1 MSQTTVLH
9 VGGLHWATSE
19 RAVETALLRRPG
31 VEAVEAN
38 ALNQTASVTFD
49 PSATSLGELAGGC
62 VTAGT
67 TARDARCP
75 TTSARPRRR
84 PPRASGATSTMSTQP
99 TERSHGI
106 RQQRLRR
113 RTGSTPSRS

>member
-38 ALNQTASVTFD
+38 AVNQTASVTFD
-49 PSATSLGELAGGC
+49 PERH
-62 VTAGT
+62 V
-67 TARDARCP
+67 
-75 TTSARPRRR
+75 PRRAGR
-84 PPRASGATSTMSTQP
+84 LGA
-99 TERSHGI
+99 
-106 RQQRLRR
+106 
-113 RTGSTPSRS
+113 

>member
-38 ALNQTASVTFD
+38 AVNQTASVTFD
-49 PSATSLGELAGGC
+49 PSATSLGELAAWVRDCGYHC
-62 VTAGT
+62 AG
-67 TARDARCP
+67 RSVPNHVCSP
-75 TTSARPRRR
+75 TEEAATRERRTPR
-84 PPRASGATSTMSTQP
+84 MSTQR

-106 RQQRLRR
+106 PLQRLRSRTASTR
-113 RTGSTPSRS
+113 RRR